1 MHATPDDAPTTVP
14 DGMNDGEPPTV
25 TFTIPHELRVL
36 FMDNGQFV
44 PDMWWWSFDTFLTA
58 LVEIAARKLRVDG
71 HGYPG
76 DTTQD
81 EWNAYLQGIEDD
93 LAGYDK
99 FASTAT
105 VEQYEKVQAAM
116 RRLVDRMA
124 NWWD

>member
-1 MHATPDDAPTTVP
+1 MHATNDDVPTIVP
-14 DGMNDGEPPTV
+14 DGMNDGSPSP
-25 TFTIPHELRVL
+25 FLIPNELLPL
-36 FMDNGQFV
+36 FMDKGVFI
-44 PDMWWWSFDTFLTA
+44 PDMWWWSFDTFLTR

-81 EWNAYLQGIEDD
+81 EWNAYLKGIEDD
-93 LAGYDK
+93 LAGYNK

-105 VEQYEKVQAAM
+105 AEQYGRVQDAM

-124 NWWD
+124 N